1 MTILTK
7 KIDGQGKIGVG
18 KLPIEMRDI
27 LKTIYNKYEKM
38 TKNDKF
44 NKATKHIY
52 TQNLSKSIISDINKI
67 RNNKFLL
74 NLCDK
79 KNSCYVENITEMD
92 EIYYSNPKKGV
103 DKNLYGASVNF
114 DIHRDKIIPPFEG
127 VSVYRVLIGLTDNDN
142 IETKFIKFNKGH
154 KLSNGDYMIFDF
166 DKTEHKVINHGES
179 KNKRVILKLHYL
191 VCENCE
197 KSKLYINFVRKFY
210 TYYLYITRYLN
221 DEGVSPETYIQ
232 FLYGLSWQ
240 FGNDGKTKYIILLL
254 MSVIIFVLNKIYKIK
269 FKHKNIWKLTKYTLY
284 YLIIIYLS
292 IVFFYWMRF
301 KLFNIR

>member
-1 MTILTK
+1 
-7 KIDGQGKIGVG
+7 
-18 KLPIEMRDI
+18 
-27 LKTIYNKYEKM
+27 
-38 TKNDKF
+38 
-44 NKATKHIY
+44 
-52 TQNLSKSIISDINKI
+52 
-67 RNNKFLL
+67 
-74 NLCDK
+74 
-79 KNSCYVENITEMD
+79 
-92 EIYYSNPKKGV
+92 
-103 DKNLYGASVNF
+103 
-114 DIHRDKIIPPFEG
+114 
-127 VSVYRVLIGLTDNDN
+127 
-142 IETKFIKFNKGH
+142 
-154 KLSNGDYMIFDF
+154 FDF